1 MNSLSVS
8 RRQDGDRFP
17 KVLVI
22 TGPRSCFMFTAFTFK
37 IEVLIISFKSATIKV
52 LNGQV
57 HWRAMTHTAPYADVL
72 RVGEVSVTKLC
83 EHLGWRQVR
92 TRSNIH

>member
-22 TGPRSCFMFTAFTFK
+22 TGPRSCFMFTAFTLK
-37 IEVLIISFKSATIKV
+37 IEVLIISFKNATIKV

-57 HWRAMTHTAPYADVL
+57 HWRAMTHTASYPDVL
-72 RVGEVSVTKLC
+72 RGGGGKRDEAHGRNTLLS
-83 EHLGWRQVR
+83 
-92 TRSNIH
+92 

>member
-8 RRQDGDRFP
+8 RRQDGDGFP

-22 TGPRSCFMFTAFTFK
+22 TGPRSCFTFTAFTFK
-37 IEVLIISFKSATIKV
+37 IEVLIISFKNATIKV

-57 HWRAMTHTAPYADVL
+57 LRRAMTHTASYADVL
-72 RVGEVSVTKLC
+72 RSGGGKRDEAHGRNTLLS
-83 EHLGWRQVR
+83 
-92 TRSNIH
+92 

>member
-22 TGPRSCFMFTAFTFK
+22 IRPKSCFMFTALTLK
-37 IEVLIISFKSATIKV
+37 IEVLIISFKNATIKV

-57 HWRAMTHTAPYADVL
+57 HWRAMNHTATHADVL
-72 RVGEVSVTKLC
+72 RVGEVSMTKLC
-83 EHLGWRQVR
+83 EPLLERQAR